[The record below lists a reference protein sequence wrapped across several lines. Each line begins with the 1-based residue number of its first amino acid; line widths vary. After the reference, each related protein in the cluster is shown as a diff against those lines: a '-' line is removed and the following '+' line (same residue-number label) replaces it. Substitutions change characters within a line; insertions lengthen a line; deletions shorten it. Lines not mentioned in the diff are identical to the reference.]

1 MKILVTGGRGF
12 VGKAL
17 SKKLQELG
25 HEVETLSRSATNL
38 DDTRFKHHPVD
49 LTRIQEHEQLFHNV
63 DCIFHVAAKAG
74 VDGKYN
80 SYYTV
85 NYLGTKDLL
94 KVSKKMGVKY
104 FIYTSSPSVVFS
116 KEPIANGKEDLPYVS
131 NNLSPY
137 SSTKAMAEKEVLLS
151 NDTSFST
158 LALRPHLVW
167 GEGDPHLLPKVI
179 NRHKAGKLKIVGD
192 GMNRVDLTHIDN
204 VVHAHIK
211 ALNALVSGHPV
222 SGKSYFISQNE
233 PVKLWEWLNS
243 LFELLNLK
251 PLEQKISFSKAYLTG
266 AFLEKLWRFSFIKS
280 EVPMS
285 RFIACQLAHDH
296 WFSTRQAN
304 LGFGYEPILS
314 MDEAMNKTIPWL
326 KTI

>member
-1 MKILVTGGRGF
+1 
-12 VGKAL
+12 
-17 SKKLQELG
+17 
-25 HEVETLSRSATNL
+25 
-38 DDTRFKHHPVD
+38 
-49 LTRIQEHEQLFHNV
+49 
-63 DCIFHVAAKAG
+63 
-74 VDGKYN
+74 
-80 SYYTV
+80 
-85 NYLGTKDLL
+85 
-94 KVSKKMGVKY
+94 
-104 FIYTSSPSVVFS
+104 
-116 KEPIANGKEDLPYVS
+116 
-131 NNLSPY
+131 
-137 SSTKAMAEKEVLLS
+137 
-151 NDTSFST
+151 
-158 LALRPHLVW
+158 LVW

-251 PLEQKISFSKAYLTG
+251 PLEQKISFSKAYATG
-266 AFLEKLWRFSFIKS
+266 ALLENLWRFSFIKS
-280 EVPMS
+280 EVPMT

>member
-17 SKKLQELG
+17 SIKLWELG
-25 HEVETLSRSATNL
+25 HEVETLSRSASNL
-38 DDTRFKHHPVD
+38 DDSHFRHHQVD
-49 LTRIQEHEQLFHNV
+49 LTNLLEHQQLFRNI

-74 VDGKYN
+74 IDGDYKD
-80 SYYTV
+80 YYAV
-85 NYLGTKDLL
+85 NYLGTQNLL
-94 KVSKKMGVKY
+94 KVSKRMGVKF

-116 KEPIANGKEDLPYVS
+116 KKPIANGKEDLPYVS
-131 NNLSPY
+131 SNLSPY
-137 SSTKAMAEKEVLLS
+137 SLTKAMAEKEVLLS
-151 NDTSFST
+151 NDSSFST

-179 NRHKAGKLKIVGD
+179 NRHKAGKLRIVGE
-192 GMNRVDLTHIDN
+192 GINRVDLTHIDN
-204 VVHAHIK
+204 VVHAHIM
-211 ALNALVSGHPV
+211 ALNSLVSGGPV

-243 LFELLNLK
+243 LFELLSLK
-251 PLEQKISFSKAYLTG
+251 PLDQKISFSKAYVTG
-266 AFLEKLWRFSFIKS
+266 ALFEKLWRILFLKS
-280 EVPMS
+280 EVPMT

-296 WFSTRQAN
+296 WFSTKQAN
-304 LGFGYEPILS
+304 SDFGYEPILS
-314 MDEAMNKTIPWL
+314 MDEALNKTIPWL

>member
-17 SKKLQELG
+17 SIKLRELG
-25 HEVETLSRSATNL
+25 HEVETLSRSASHI
-38 DDTRFKHHPVD
+38 DDSQFRHHPVD
-49 LTRIQEHEQLFHNV
+49 LTDLLEHQQLFRNI

-74 VDGKYN
+74 IDGKYKD
-80 SYYTV
+80 YYAV
-85 NYLGTKDLL
+85 NYLGTQNLL
-94 KVSKKMGVKY
+94 KVSKRMGVKF

-116 KEPIANGKEDLPYVS
+116 KKPIANGKEDLPYVS
-131 NNLSPY
+131 SNLSPY
-137 SSTKAMAEKEVLLS
+137 SLTKAMAEKEVLLS
-151 NDTSFST
+151 NDSSFST

-179 NRHKAGKLKIVGD
+179 NRHKAGKLRIVGE
-192 GMNRVDLTHIDN
+192 GINRVDMTHIDN
-204 VVHAHIK
+204 VVHAHIT
-211 ALNALVSGHPV
+211 ALNALVSGSPV

-243 LFELLNLK
+243 LFELLSLK
-251 PLEQKISFSKAYLTG
+251 PLEQKISFPKAYVTG
-266 AFLEKLWRFSFIKS
+266 AVLEKLWRILFLKS
-280 EVPMS
+280 EVPMT

-304 LGFGYEPILS
+304 LDFGYEPILS
-314 MDEAMNKTIPWL
+314 MDEALNKTIPWL

>member
-12 VGKAL
+12 VGTAL
-17 SKKLQELG
+17 SIKLRQLG
-25 HEVETLSRSATNL
+25 HEVETLSRSASHI
-38 DDTRFKHHPVD
+38 DDSQFRHHPVD
-49 LTRIQEHEQLFHNV
+49 LTEVLKHPQLFRNI

-74 VDGKYN
+74 IDGKYDG
-80 SYYTV
+80 YYAV
-85 NYLGTKDLL
+85 NYLGTKNLL
-94 KVSKKMGVKY
+94 KVARRMGVRF

-116 KEPIANGKEDLPYVS
+116 KKPIVNGKEDLPYVS

-151 NDTSFST
+151 NDSSFST

-179 NRHKAGKLKIVGD
+179 NRHKVGKLRIVGE
-192 GMNRVDLTHIDN
+192 GINRVDLTHIDN
-204 VVHAHIK
+204 VVHAHIM
-211 ALNALVSGHPV
+211 ALNALVSGSPV

-243 LFELLNLK
+243 LFDLLSLK
-251 PLEQKISFSKAYLTG
+251 PLDQKISFSKAYATG
-266 AFLEKLWRFSFIKS
+266 ALLEKLWKILFLKS
-280 EVPMS
+280 EVPMT

-304 LGFGYEPILS
+304 LDFGYEPILS
-314 MDEAMNKTIPWL
+314 MDEALNKTIPWF